1 MMSDIIPFP
10 KRREKIEHDIDT
22 YFEQEQF
29 EKVYD
34 LFIEYEKHY
43 ELTPSLAIKKCQTL
57 WEVQAYLE
65 LKEETNILMI
75 QGYQPYDT
83 LMIFYVKSLFQLQQ
97 YRAVVDVIEQVI
109 DEVKEHQTR
118 LIFLPIKDE
127 ANAKLNQ
134 RHDFMQ
140 HQLQKF
146 VQLSTQ
152 EQAKL
157 ILDLIDDQAYQFT
170 ETLAFYL
177 NYEALN
183 YRIIT
188 LILEYLTFARYNQT
202 VRIEKFENE
211 IEVNPSSLSGFSH
224 TDFKNT
230 LMPRVV
236 DKLEK
241 DMPSLVK
248 EAYVHLNTHNIALYP
263 IELSTIASI
272 EDWIEGYHIYFKS
285 LIGEPIDSEQNYSEV
300 VDFIKMLNT

>member
-1 MMSDIIPFP
+1 MSDIIPFP

-65 LKEETNILMI
+65 LKEEANILMI

-134 RHDFMQ
+134 RYDFMQ

-183 YRIIT
+183 YRI
-188 LILEYLTFARYNQT
+188 
-202 VRIEKFENE
+202 
-211 IEVNPSSLSGFSH
+211 
-224 TDFKNT
+224 
-230 LMPRVV
+230 
-236 DKLEK
+236 
-241 DMPSLVK
+241 
-248 EAYVHLNTHNIALYP
+248 
-263 IELSTIASI
+263 
-272 EDWIEGYHIYFKS
+272 
-285 LIGEPIDSEQNYSEV
+285 
-300 VDFIKMLNT
+300 